1 MQFFSKDEYVQQLP
15 RCSGCLH
22 DFDLYQYPVSFVC
35 KHLYC
40 SQCLKRL
47 KDKDN
52 TYRCLYDGSLTPISN
67 VREDIGFYNRIDY
80 FRRFVITRSEVS
92 ADVIKLFDQIKKEVN
107 YELVACRTQLDSGA
121 CSLHSRCPYDHS
133 AKSLG
138 VARIFRDSDL
148 GSCWECRTCMLTVA
162 RRLAKCPVCGALQ
175 ETQNTHKMLED
186 NLDRMEIMHE
196 VRKPSNPTLD
206 LSLAAGVERGGRDTK
221 VRPAVKEQEEESQ
234 GREGSKEREEEAKSS
249 TNPPEPTS
257 KPRSKSTSCCTLQ

>member
-1 MQFFSKDEYVQQLP
+1 MQYFSKDEYVQQLP

-22 DFDLYQYPVSFVC
+22 DFDLYQYPVSFIC
-35 KHLYC
+35 KHIYC

-52 TYRCLYDGSLTPISN
+52 TYHCLYDGSLTPVAN

-80 FRRFVITRSEVS
+80 FRRFVMTRSEVS

-107 YELVACRTQLDSGA
+107 FDLVACRTQLDTGA
-121 CSLHSRCPYDHS
+121 CSMHSRCPYDHS

-138 VARIFRDSDL
+138 AARIFRDSDL

-186 NLDRMEIMHE
+186 NLDRLEIMHE
-196 VRKPSNPTLD
+196 VRKPPNPIVD
-206 LSLAAGVERGGRDTK
+206 LAVEGRDAK
-221 VRPAVKEQEEESQ
+221 VRPVVKEQEEASQSVESS
-234 GREGSKEREEEAKSS
+234 REREEEAKSS
-249 TNPPEPTS
+249 TNPPEPAPKPKS
-257 KPRSKSTSCCTLQ
+257 KATSCCILH

>member
-1 MQFFSKDEYVQQLP
+1 MQYFSKDEYVQQLP

-35 KHLYC
+35 KHVYC
-40 SQCLKRL
+40 SLCLKRL
-47 KDKDN
+47 KETEN
-52 TYRCLYDGSLTPISN
+52 AYRCLYDGSLTPISN
-67 VREDIGFYNRIDY
+67 ARQDIGFYNRIDY
-80 FRRFVITRSEVS
+80 FRRFVLTRSEVS
-92 ADVIKLFDQIKKEVN
+92 ADVIKLFDQITKDVN
-107 YELVACRTQLDSGA
+107 YDLVACRTQLDSGA

-175 ETQNTHKMLED
+175 ETQNTHKRLED
-186 NLDRMEIMHE
+186 NLDRLEILHE

-206 LSLAAGVERGGRDTK
+206 LSLAVGMEREGKDAK
-221 VRPAVKEQEEESQ
+221 VRPMVKQQEEESH
-234 GREGSKEREEEAKSS
+234 SKEASREQEEAKSS
-249 TNPPEPTS
+249 TDPPETKS
-257 KPRSKSTSCCTLQ
+257 KPRKPTSCCVLQ